1 MEPAAETPT
10 PAPTPTPY
18 LWTRLRVVEERVRE
32 AVAIRRALDPDPDD
46 PYRGQFLTPEAAV
59 RVLDEGDRPAP
70 PALPGPD
77 APPPGSPL
85 AVLAARFALAPL
97 DLDLLLVA
105 LAPDL
110 DSRFERL
117 YGYLNDD
124 LTRRRPTVGLALEL
138 CGQRATA
145 AARFRLAPS
154 APLVAGGLLEVGEPE
169 RPPLS
174 RVLTV
179 PDRVT

>member
-1 MEPAAETPT
+1 MTRTLEPSAATTT
-10 PAPTPTPY
+10 PAPAPAPY

-46 PYRGQFLTPEAAV
+46 PYRGQFLTPETVA
-59 RVLDEGDRPAP
+59 RVLDEGHRPAP
-70 PALPGPD
+70 PTLPGPD

-110 DSRFERL
+110 DTRFERL

-138 CGQRATA
+138 CGQRGW
-145 AARFRLAPS
+145 R
-154 APLVAGGLLEVGEPE
+154 
-169 RPPLS
+169 RPGSGWLPPRRSS
-174 RVLTV
+174 RAVCWRS
-179 PDRVT
+179 PNPNGRRCPGC